1 MFYTTEK
8 NDHGLPHDPFKAIV
22 APRPI
27 GWITTMSAAGA
38 VNLAPYSY
46 FNGVHSKPPLVMFA
60 SESRKDSLTFVE
72 ETKEFVCNLATWGLR
87 EQMNQTSAPYP
98 RGVDEMRAA
107 GLTPAPCRLVKPP
120 RVAEAPC
127 ALECRCLQTVQLNDV
142 NGRKLDGF
150 VVIGQ
155 VVGVHIDE
163 RFIRNGLLDTAA
175 MKPIARGGYHDY
187 SVLTESFTMRRPTS
201 IEARSGHGEIAAS
214 GRPGTRVPAR
224 S

>member
-1 MFYTTEK
+1 MFYTTEQ
-8 NDHGLPHDPFKAIV
+8 NDHGLLHDPFKAIV

-60 SESRKDSLTFVE
+60 SETRKDSLSFVE
-72 ETKEFVCNLATWGLR
+72 ETKEFVCNLATYALR
-87 EQMNQTSAPYP
+87 DQMNQTSAPYP

-120 RVAEAPC
+120 RVAESPC
-127 ALECRCLQTVQLNDV
+127 ALECKWLQTVALNDV
-142 NGRKLDGF
+142 NGRPLEGF

-163 RFIRNGLLDTAA
+163 RFIKNGLLDTAA
-175 MKPIARGGYHDY
+175 MRPIARGGYHDY
-187 SVLTESFTMRRPTS
+187 SVVESSFSLRRPTGV
-201 IEARSGHGEIAAS
+201 EAARAPAA
-214 GRPGTRVPAR
+214 AK
-224 S
+224 